1 MKPFLKELAEEIF
14 EKHGGQLD
22 DLTIVFPNRR
32 AGLFFRKYLA
42 ESIAQPVWSPNILSL
57 EDFVRNLTTLQSLD
71 KLSLIFKLYESYKKH
86 NKAEEGFD
94 RFFYWGEMLLKDFDE
109 LDRYL
114 IDAQNLFTNLLRQKE
129 LDATFDFLTDAQKK
143 IILDFWSNFDPNDS
157 KEKRNFIKI
166 WDILFKVYDS
176 FTENLKANNQAYLG
190 MMYREVA
197 EKMEADELLIEN
209 QKVLFAGFNALTP
222 SEEKIITWFVKNRS
236 SEIFWDVDAYYFNN
250 SIQEAGMFL
259 RAYKEKAIF
268 ERSFEKEVPR
278 NLEANEKTIKIIG
291 ISSKIGQARTLSQQ
305 VAEVLKIGASPEKTV
320 VVLPD
325 ENLLFPV
332 LNALPEAV
340 DKVNVTMGYP
350 LRNTPL
356 YNLFEYL
363 IEMQLKLR
371 LSKDKKLSFPHRQ
384 VLAVL
389 KHPSIINYNRVLA
402 TKNIK
407 HIERNNRIFVADEE
421 LEKDES
427 LYPLIFRKVEAA
439 GDIFDYLNDMLLQ
452 VVQNGEEDKNTLEQ
466 EYAFHFYTQLNRFK
480 EIVKEQN
487 ITLKLEVFLKLF
499 RQIIQSI
506 KIPFTGEP
514 LNGLQIMGV
523 LETRNLDFDNVFIL
537 SMNEGLFPAQG
548 NLHSFIPYNIRKA
561 YSLPTYDHQDAI
573 YAYLFYRI
581 LQRAKNIQIFYN
593 TESEALGGGEM
604 SRYLQ
609 QLIYESDLNI
619 EKVILS
625 QEIETV
631 EVKEIAIL
639 KNAKV
644 MAGLDKYIVGKT
656 VENKR
661 LAPSALTTYLDC
673 RLKFYFKYIA
683 NIKEPEALEEEV
695 DAKVFGNILHEALE
709 ALYQNHIEKNKT
721 NVVKEADFK
730 SLISGLEDCIDAAFG
745 KHFGTPQ
752 GKKYKYEGRNVIVK
766 EIIKKFTKKVLA
778 LDKSYAPFEVL
789 GLEMGEAD
797 GIVLDL
803 NIKAGQ
809 RDITVGL
816 KGIIDRVDRK
826 ENVVRVIDYKTG
838 KDETTFSTV
847 ADLFDRSL
855 DKRNKVAMQ
864 TLFYSLLYQNKH
876 SSKAA
881 VMTPAVFN
889 SKEMFG
895 EKFDYR
901 LKYKEQRKSIVLFDA
916 KPFLEEYKG
925 HLKALL
931 EELFDVEVPFDQTDD
946 VTKCGYCAYKDICR
960 R

>member
-14 EKHGGQLD
+14 EKYGRQLD
-22 DLTIVFPNRR
+22 ELTIVFPNRR

-42 ESIAQPVWSPNILSL
+42 ESIEQPIWSPNILSL
-57 EDFVRNLTTLQSLD
+57 EDFVRNLSTLQSLD

-86 NKAEEGFD
+86 NKADEGFD

-114 IDAQNLFTNLLRQKE
+114 IDAKNLFTNLLRQKE
-129 LDATFDFLTDAQKK
+129 LDATFDFLTDRQKK
-143 IILDFWSNFDPNDS
+143 IILDFWSNFDPYDS
-157 KEKRNFIKI
+157 KEKKNFIKI
-166 WDILFKVYDS
+166 WDILFKVYEN
-176 FTENLKANNQAYLG
+176 FTASLKANNQAYLG

-197 EKMEADELLIEN
+197 EKIVEDKLSIDD
-209 QKVLFAGFNALTP
+209 QKVIFAGFNALTP
-222 SEEKIITWFVKNRS
+222 AEEKIITWFIKNKN
-236 SEIFWDVDAYYFNN
+236 SEVFWDVDAYYFDDKN
-250 SIQEAGMFL
+250 QEAGMFL
-259 RAYKEKAIF
+259 RAYKQKAIF
-268 ERSFEKEVPR
+268 SKSFKTSISK
-278 NLEANEKTIKIIG
+278 NLDSKGKTIKIIG
-291 ISSKIGQARTLSQQ
+291 IPSKIGQARTLSQQ
-305 VAEVLKIGASPEKTV
+305 IADVLKKEQSPEKTV

-332 LNALPEAV
+332 LNSLPEAV

-363 IEMQLKLR
+363 LEMQLKLR

-389 KHPSIINYNRVLA
+389 KHPSIINYNREI
-402 TKNIK
+402 TIKNIK
-407 HIERNNRIFVADEE
+407 YIERNNRIFVADEE
-421 LEKDES
+421 LEKDAL
-427 LYPLIFRKVEAA
+427 LYPLIFKKVEAS
-439 GDIFDYLNDMLLQ
+439 GEIFDYLMDILLQ
-452 VVQNGEEDKNTLEQ
+452 VVQSDGEAKNTLEQ

-514 LNGLQIMGV
+514 LSGLQIMGV

-548 NLHSFIPYNIRKA
+548 NLHSFIPHNIRKA

-609 QLIYESDLNI
+609 QLVYESDLKI
-619 EKVILS
+619 EKVILT
-625 QEIETV
+625 QDIETV
-631 EVKEIAIL
+631 EVKEITIA
-639 KNAKV
+639 KDAKV
-644 MAGLDKYIVGKT
+644 MARMDKYIIGKT
-656 VENKR
+656 KEDKR
-661 LAPSALTTYLDC
+661 LAPSALSTYLDC

-683 NIKEPEALEEEV
+683 NIVEPDELEGEV
-695 DAKVFGNILHEALE
+695 DAKVFGNILHQTLE
-709 ALYQNHIEKNKT
+709 EIYESHIAKNDSHLI
-721 NVVKEADFK
+721 NIEDFK
-730 SLISGLEDCIDAAFG
+730 TLILSVDACIDAAFRR
-745 KHFGTPQ
+745 HFGTPK
-752 GKKYKYEGRNVIVK
+752 GKAYKYEGRNVIVR
-766 EIIKKFTKKVLA
+766 EIIKKFTKKVLEM
-778 LDKSYAPFEVL
+778 DKFYAPFEVL
-789 GLEMGEAD
+789 GLEMGEEEGFA
-797 GIVLDL
+797 LDIK
-803 NIKAGQ
+803 IKASQGNV
-809 RDITVGL
+809 TLGL

-826 ENVVRVIDYKTG
+826 DDVVRVIDYKTG
-838 KDETTFSTV
+838 KDEKTFTTV
-847 ADLFDRSL
+847 ADLFDRNL
-855 DKRNKVAMQ
+855 EKRNKVAMQ
-864 TLFYSLLYQNKH
+864 TIFYSLLYQNSN
-876 SSKAA
+876 SSESAII
-881 VMTPAVFN
+881 TPAVFN

-895 EKFDYR
+895 DKFDYR
-901 LKYKEQRKSIVLFDA
+901 LKYKDEGKSAILFDA
-916 KPFLEEYKG
+916 TPFLEEYKT
-925 HLKALL
+925 HLKQLL
-931 EELFDVEVPFDQTDD
+931 EEMYDVNTPFDQTDD
-946 VTKCGYCAYKDICR
+946 VKKCGYCAYKEICR